1 MGTLAHLV
9 LLQNQLFHPFSQE
22 NPLQTGTGLGLAI
35 VSSIVTSEVVGG
47 KVDVWSQEGVGT
59 EIKVTFNAEV
69 DDDEFGELNDMEP
82 IPHEAGPLPV
92 VSLIGFDGSDQGTSR
107 LKKIFRSYLEDW
119 WQFDVVADIQKSN
132 IVILNE
138 EVGPVIMATE
148 NQDTSRPFI
157 ILSAGRGSPSIMHV
171 ATEHERI
178 GGFCRILY
186 KPGGP
191 SRLRNI
197 LELAIRASDSPRQ
210 NTMLD
215 DVSSSFTVDETG
227 LRMPL
232 RNSEESHFRG
242 WPAMVPRSTSVFPE
256 SKTPSSV
263 PSIGNLDG
271 RERNHSLP
279 VPPHVSSPSRTL
291 KDPGLICDH
300 DGIQTASHE
309 SRFESRSLVSL
320 PNPLADASQRKPV
333 LEILGP
339 QWSEDRLHSV
349 EVKTSGSLQTAET
362 SLLTSSEAA
371 LFETGAAKVTPSSQ
385 VISPTDDHRK
395 TKEQPGSPISS
406 SISSVISVGQ
416 SGTLL
421 ESSVQS
427 EINKKQKRFRV
438 LVVEDNAI
446 LRNLL

>member
-1 MGTLAHLV
+1 MGTLAHLI

-82 IPHEAGPLPV
+82 IPHGTGPLPV
-92 VSLIGFDGSDQGTSR
+92 VSLIGFDGSHQGTSR
-107 LKKIFRSYLEDW
+107 LKKIFCSYLEDW
-119 WQFDVVADIQKSN
+119 WKFDVTPDIQKSN

-138 EVGPVIMATE
+138 EVGPVIVATE

-197 LELAIRASDSPRQ
+197 LELAIRASDSLRQ
-210 NTMLD
+210 ITMPD
-215 DVSSSFTVDETG
+215 DVSSSFAVDETG
-227 LRMPL
+227 LRIPL

-242 WPAMVPRSTSVFPE
+242 WPAMVPQSASVFPE
-256 SKTPSSV
+256 SKTASSV
-263 PSIGNLDG
+263 PSIGNLG
-271 RERNHSLP
+271 GKEQNHSLP
-279 VPPHVSSPSRTL
+279 VPPHVSSPPRTF
-291 KDPGLICDH
+291 KDSGLLCDH
-300 DGIQTASHE
+300 DSILTASHE

-320 PNPLADASQRKPV
+320 PDPLADASQRKPV

-339 QWSEDRLHSV
+339 RWSGDRLHSV
-349 EVKTSGSLQTAET
+349 EVKTSGPLQTAEM
-362 SLLTSSEAA
+362 SLTSSEAA
-371 LFETGAAKVTPSSQ
+371 LFETGAAKVPPPSQ
-385 VISPTDDHRK
+385 VTSPTGDHRK
-395 TKEQPGSPISS
+395 TNEQPSSPISS

>member
-1 MGTLAHLV
+1 M
-9 LLQNQLFHPFSQE
+9 
-22 NPLQTGTGLGLAI
+22 QTGTGLGLAI
-35 VSSIVTSEVVGG
+35 VSSIVTSEVIGG

-82 IPHEAGPLPV
+82 IPRETGPLPV
-92 VSLIGFDGSDQGTSR
+92 ISLIGFDGSHQGTSR
-107 LKKIFRSYLEDW
+107 LKKIFCSYLEDW
-119 WQFDVVADIQKSN
+119 WQFDVVADIQRSN

-191 SRLRNI
+191 SRLRSI
-197 LELAIRASDSPRQ
+197 LELAIRASDSLEQ
-210 NTMLD
+210 NTISD
-215 DVSSSFTVDETG
+215 DVSPGFTVDETR

-232 RNSEESHFRG
+232 RNSKESHLRR
-242 WPAMVPRSTSVFPE
+242 WPALVPRSTSVFPE
-256 SKTPSSV
+256 SKTVLSV
-263 PSIGNLDG
+263 PSVGNVNG
-271 RERNHSLP
+271 REQNNSLP
-279 VPPHVSSPSRTL
+279 VPPHVSSPSRTM
-291 KDPGLICDH
+291 KDPRSTHDH
-300 DGIQTASHE
+300 DGTKPTPHE
-309 SRFESRSLVSL
+309 SRSESRSLVGL
-320 PNPLADASQRKPV
+320 PDPLTDASQRKPV

-339 QWSEDRLHSV
+339 QWSEDRLYNV
-349 EVKTSGSLQTAET
+349 EIRTPGSLQTAQM
-362 SLLTSSEAA
+362 SLPTNPKAA
-371 LFETGAAKVTPSSQ
+371 LFETGAAKVTPPSQ
-385 VISPTDDHRK
+385 VISLTDDHRK
-395 TKEQPGSPISS
+395 PKDQHSSTISS
-406 SISSVISVGQ
+406 SISSVVSVGI
-416 SGTLL
+416 SGGLL

-427 EINKKQKRFRV
+427 EVNRKQKRFRV

>member
-1 MGTLAHLV
+1 MGPLAHLV

-82 IPHEAGPLPV
+82 IPHETGPLPV
-92 VSLIGFDGSDQGTSR
+92 ISLIGFDGSHQGTSR

-119 WQFDVVADIQKSN
+119 WQFNVVADLQKSN

-138 EVGPVIMATE
+138 EVEPVIMATE

-157 ILSAGRGSPSIMHV
+157 ILSAGRGSLPIMHV

-191 SRLRNI
+191 SRLRSI
-197 LELAIRASDSPRQ
+197 LVLAIHASDSIEQR
-210 NTMLD
+210 TMPD
-215 DVSSSFTVDETG
+215 DVSSIDETG
-227 LRMPL
+227 LRMPS
-232 RNSEESHFRG
+232 RNSKESHFRG
-242 WPAMVPRSTSVFPE
+242 WPAMVPRSASVLPE
-256 SKTPSSV
+256 SKIAS
-263 PSIGNLDG
+263 SIGNASGGGQD
-271 RERNHSLP
+271 HFLP
-279 VPPHVSSPSRTL
+279 VPPHVSSPPRTL
-291 KDPGLICDH
+291 KDPGFIRNH
-300 DGIQTASHE
+300 GGVRATSHE
-309 SRFESRSLVSL
+309 SGFELQSLVSL
-320 PNPLADASQRKPV
+320 PDPLTDASQRKPV
-333 LEILGP
+333 LEIRGP
-339 QWSEDRLHSV
+339 RWSEDWSHSV
-349 EVKTSGSLQTAET
+349 EVKTPGSLQTAET
-362 SLLTSSEAA
+362 SLLTSPEAA
-371 LFETGAAKVTPSSQ
+371 LFETSAAKVTPPSQ

-395 TKEQPGSPISS
+395 PKEQTSSTMSS
-406 SISSVISVGQ
+406 SVSSVISVGQ

-427 EINKKQKRFRV
+427 EVNQKQKRFRV